1 MDQSDFEAKHNER
14 YHLKG
19 KSTLVNLPKG
29 KRNILLIGP
38 HTELAFAE
46 RSFMAP
52 ALGVIRLAGYLN
64 KKGHYAESFEP
75 NLPMLT
81 NEGPFLEEVLKSKK
95 WDIIGFSTLEETF
108 IHDIQNMQLAEKI
121 CPDAIFVAG
130 GIEAQF
136 NYQNVLDK
144 TPCKIVIISEG
155 EKSLLALANGEK
167 IDNIPGIVFKNS
179 SVPLD
184 QHTFDFATSAIEWE
198 ELPYEKYWDYYLKKY
213 GDKVTEQNL
222 DEIHTV
228 RIFSRNRCPVG
239 CKFCSS
245 TNQITWGS
253 GQKVPVISASED
265 TLIHNIKRVVES
277 HPRVRT
283 IYLTDDDFCIVY
295 KSVEKFCKK
304 IIEEKNKG
312 NIPESLTFMAFCR
325 ASDASTEMF
334 TWMKKAGFRRL
345 NIGIESFSDKV
356 LEEMNKRCTAEEN
369 HNCLKICKETGV
381 GAYCNIIVTTPE
393 STLEDVE
400 TTVEQAL
407 KYTQDPFYHV
417 GVTLG
422 IKPLKGTDYYE
433 TFSDFKTRIV
443 KIENTNYN
451 LKYDDL
457 IYADDP
463 RVKALQLRYWNE
475 IDDYMTEEV
484 KKNDIRHGNSR
495 NLSELKLL
503 FFKKL
508 LKELKENKFSILKN
522 KLDENKADPYNE
534 RQTVDVD
541 IDVEYDPSKKQK
553 NKKSSYGAW

>member
-1 MDQSDFEAKHNER
+1 MDQSDFDSKHNEK

-19 KSTLVNLPKG
+19 KSTLVNRPKG
-29 KRNILLIGP
+29 KKNILIIGP
-38 HTELAFAE
+38 QTELIYAE

-95 WDIIGFSTLEETF
+95 WDIIGFSILEETF
-108 IHDIQNMQLAEKI
+108 MHDIKNMHIAEKI

-155 EKSLLALANGEK
+155 EKSLLALAEGEK

-198 ELPYEKYWDYYLKKY
+198 ELPYESYWDYYLKKY
-213 GDKVTEQNL
+213 GNKINEEKM
-222 DEIHTV
+222 DEIHTA
-228 RIFSRNRCPVG
+228 RIFGRNRCPVG

-245 TNQITWGS
+245 TNQITWGA
-253 GQKVPVISASED
+253 GKNVPVISASED
-265 TLIHNIKRVVES
+265 TLIHNIKRIVEA

-295 KSVEKFCKK
+295 KSVTKFCQK
-304 IIEEKNKG
+304 IIDEKKNG
-312 NIPESLTFMAFCR
+312 DIPKELTFMAFCR
-325 ASDASTEMF
+325 ASDASVAMF
-334 TWMKKAGFRRL
+334 TWLKKAGFRRL

-356 LEEMNKRCTAEEN
+356 LTEMNKKCTAEQN
-369 HNCLKICKETGV
+369 HNCLKIAKETGV
-381 GAYCNIIVTTPE
+381 GAYGNLIVTTPE

-400 TTVEQAL
+400 QTIEQAF
-407 KYTQDPFYHV
+407 KYTQDPFYQF
-417 GVTLG
+417 GVILG
-422 IKPLKGTDYYE
+422 VKPLKGTEYYE
-433 TFSDFKTRIV
+433 TYSDFQTRIE

-457 IYADDP
+457 IYANDA
-463 RVKALQLRYWNE
+463 RVKALQIRYWNE
-475 IDDYMTEEV
+475 IDDFITEEIE
-484 KKNDIRHGNSR
+484 KKDIKHGSAA
-495 NLSELKLL
+495 NLATLKLTFL
-503 FFKKL
+503 RKL
-508 LKELKENKFSILKN
+508 IHEIRTN
-522 KLDENKADPYNE
+522 KLSLMQDSISLKKADPYNE

-541 IDVEYDPSKKQK
+541 VDVEYDPKKP
-553 NKKSSYGAW
+553 NKTSQYGTF

>member
-1 MDQSDFEAKHNER
+1 MDQSDFDSKHNQR
-14 YHLKG
+14 YHLRG
-19 KSTLVNLPKG
+19 KSTLVNKPKG
-29 KRNILLIGP
+29 KKNILIIGP
-38 HTELAFAE
+38 QTELIYAE

-95 WDIIGFSTLEETF
+95 WDIIGFSILEETF
-108 IHDIQNMQLAEKI
+108 MHDIKNMHIAEKI

-155 EKSLLALANGEK
+155 EKSLLALAEGEK

-198 ELPYEKYWDYYLKKY
+198 ELPYESYWDYYLKKY
-213 GDKVTEQNL
+213 GNKINEEKM
-222 DEIHTV
+222 DEIHTA
-228 RIFSRNRCPVG
+228 RIFGRNRCPVG

-265 TLIHNIKRVVES
+265 TLIHNIKRIVDA

-295 KSVEKFCKK
+295 RSVETFCEK
-304 IIEEKNKG
+304 IIHEKNNG
-312 NIPESLTFMAFCR
+312 NIPKKLTFMAFCR
-325 ASDASTEMF
+325 ASDAKVEMF
-334 TWMKKAGFRRL
+334 TLMKKAGFRRL

-356 LEEMNKRCTAEEN
+356 LTEMNKKCTAEQN
-369 HNCLKICKETGV
+369 HNCLKIAKETGV
-381 GAYCNIIVTTPE
+381 GAYGNLIVTTPE

-400 TTVEQAL
+400 QTIEQAF
-407 KYTQDPFYHV
+407 KYTQDPFYQF
-417 GVTLG
+417 GVILG
-422 IKPLKGTDYYE
+422 VKPLKGTEYYE
-433 TFSDFKTRIV
+433 TYSDFQTRIE

-457 IYADDP
+457 IYANDA
-463 RVKALQLRYWNE
+463 RVKALQIRYWNE
-475 IDDYMTEEV
+475 IDDFITEEIE
-484 KKNDIRHGNSR
+484 KKDIKHGSAA
-495 NLSELKLL
+495 NLATLKLTFL
-503 FFKKL
+503 RKL
-508 LKELKENKFSILKN
+508 IHEIRTNKSSVMQDSISLK
-522 KLDENKADPYNE
+522 KADPYNE

-541 IDVEYDPSKKQK
+541 VDVEYDPKKP
-553 NKKSSYGAW
+553 NKTSQYGTF